1 MEKLSQGLEWIG
13 RKIWILLRVFG
24 FLMIFVIPDLIL
36 EESKS
41 QPVLLITGLVTVGI
55 VGFFW
60 WRAEKNSLPV
70 WDSKILSWDGMALVI
85 LSFAIMQLT
94 DMAGSFLLEL
104 QGAETTVNETLI
116 MESLKGVPFW
126 LAILTTAFLPAV
138 GEEVMLRGYFFKK
151 LFGHHAI
158 LGIIASSLL
167 FGLLHGPTDVGSWL
181 IYAGSGVVLSTLYH
195 KTGYLIYPIA
205 VHLVNNLIATIFYYL

>member
-1 MEKLSQGLEWIG
+1 MEKLSQGLEWLG
-13 RKIWILLRVFG
+13 RKIWILLRVLV
-24 FLMIFVIPDLIL
+24 LMIFVIPDLIL

-138 GEEVMLRGYFFKK
+138 GEEVMLRATFSKIIWSSCHFRNHCLKPP
-151 LFGHHAI
+151 FW
-158 LGIIASSLL
+158 IASWTNGHRFMVDLCGEWYHFVNSL
-167 FGLLHGPTDVGSWL
+167 S
-181 IYAGSGVVLSTLYH
+181 
-195 KTGYLIYPIA
+195 
-205 VHLVNNLIATIFYYL
+205 

>member
-1 MEKLSQGLEWIG
+1 
-13 RKIWILLRVFG
+13 
-24 FLMIFVIPDLIL
+24 
-36 EESKS
+36 
-41 QPVLLITGLVTVGI
+41 
-55 VGFFW
+55 
-60 WRAEKNSLPV
+60 
-70 WDSKILSWDGMALVI
+70 MALVI

-126 LAILTTAFLPAV
+126 LAILTTAFYQPLERKLCYAAT
-138 GEEVMLRGYFFKK
+138 FQK

-167 FGLLHGPTDVGSWL
+167 LDCFMDQRTSVHG
-181 IYAGSGVVLSTLYH
+181 
-195 KTGYLIYPIA
+195 
-205 VHLVNNLIATIFYYL
+205 